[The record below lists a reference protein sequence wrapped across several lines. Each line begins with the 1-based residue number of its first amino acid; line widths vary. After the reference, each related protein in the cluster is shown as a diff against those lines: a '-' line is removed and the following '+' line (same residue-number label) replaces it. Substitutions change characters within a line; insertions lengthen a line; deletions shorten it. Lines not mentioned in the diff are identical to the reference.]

1 MLVLIC
7 QLLCVVTSLVVLLM
21 LLYSVMMDLK
31 TKTLAA
37 LRLARTLQT
46 KYEQFD
52 FDVNGFYENP

>member
-1 MLVLIC
+1 
-7 QLLCVVTSLVVLLM
+7 M